1 MNRRGFTLIEVIMAM
16 TILVVVILAMSTA
29 AGQFVRLTSQSSAQA
44 VGSQLATARLQTIQM
59 DPNYTGLEGTYEKT
73 ETALPGAT
81 GFVRKTDITQ
91 VGGPGKKM
99 DYKLITVT
107 VTGPGLSDPI
117 IRSTT
122 VAAP

>member
-16 TILVVVILAMSTA
+16 TILVVVVLAMSTA
-29 AGQFVRLTSQSSAQA
+29 AGQFVRLTSQSEGQA

-59 DPNYTGLEGTYEKT
+59 DPDYAGLESTYEKT
-73 ETALPGAT
+73 ESSLPGAPN
-81 GFVRKTDITQ
+81 FVRKTDITQ
-91 VGGPGKKM
+91 VGGAGQKM
-99 DYKLITVT
+99 DYKIVTVT

-117 IRSTT
+117 VRSTT